1 MNDALT
7 RPQTLREGL
16 ESLEYVG
23 APESIKAG
31 ALLGP
36 YRLTKLLGEGG
47 MGAVW
52 LADQLEPFERK
63 VAIKFAHTAASSQ
76 NQA

>member
-1 MNDALT
+1 MNDAPT

-16 ESLEYVG
+16 ESLDYVG

-36 YRLTKLLGEGG
+36 YRLVKLLGEGG

-52 LADQLEPFERK
+52 LAD
-63 VAIKFAHTAASSQ
+63 
-76 NQA
+76 